1 MKPQESVT
9 MRRTAA
15 LTALVLLT
23 AGSAPFSQGLA
34 PPRPIETIDVA
45 AGRAV
50 GLNWNHDVVYV
61 QRQPGAVRSFVWRE
75 GTGARDLGGLDP
87 EVVQTWAAA
96 ISDAGHIVGTSL
108 TAQGFYHPFIWH
120 GTGLIDVEPDPTAE
134 SAAWAVNSGGELVG
148 GFLGDPGPTG
158 SALRWTPASCHP
170 EPPGG
175 CLSEGT
181 LTYLNP
187 LGGTCGSGAYDI
199 NMFGNA
205 VGESSIPG
213 GCDEP
218 YVYRPFVWTRS
229 SVRDLGTLG
238 GLQGRALR
246 INSLNQVIGDST
258 TAAGHWHAFLW
269 SERTGM
275 RDLGTLGGTWSLAR
289 AISEMGHVVG
299 TTANARGEQRAFLWT
314 PFGGMR
320 DLGPGEALAVNS
332 FDHVVGSWTDAGVV
346 RAFLWTP
353 SEGRITLDENARAI
367 AITNRGY
374 VLGETRLEWTSPGVI
389 GDAHVVIWR
398 FATTDA
404 DWLSYRR
411 GLVDAHLAYGH
422 LNKGQ
427 AQALHAQ
434 LTNVER
440 ALAAGDAARANRAL
454 WQFARHLHQWAPDE
468 LPWY

>member
-1 MKPQESVT
+1 
-9 MRRTAA
+9 MRSSASHTAFVLLLAGAA
-15 LTALVLLT
+15 LST
-23 AGSAPFSQGLA
+23 QGLP
-34 PPRPIETIDVA
+34 PPRPIDTIQVGP
-45 AGRAV
+45 GRAV
-50 GLNWNHDVVYV
+50 GLNWNHEVVYV
-61 QRQPGAVRSFVWRE
+61 QREPGAVRSFVWRE
-75 GTGARDLGGLDP
+75 ATGASDLGGLDP
-87 EVVQTWAAA
+87 EIVQTWAYA
-96 ISDAGHIVGTSL
+96 ISDAGHVVGTSL
-108 TAQGFYHPFIWH
+108 TAQGFLHAFIWT
-120 GTGLIDVEPDPTAE
+120 GATGLVDVEPEPTAE
-134 SAAWAVNSGGELVG
+134 SAGWAVNSGGELVG
-148 GFLGDPGPTG
+148 GHPGGAGPTG
-158 SALRWTPASCHP
+158 SALRWTPVSCHP

-175 CLSEGT
+175 CLSDGT

-213 GCDEP
+213 GCGEP
-218 YVYRPFVWTRS
+218 YVYHPFLWSPTA
-229 SVRDLGTLG
+229 VRDLGTLG
-238 GLQGRALR
+238 GGQGRALR

-269 SERTGM
+269 SERAGM

-299 TTANARGEQRAFLWT
+299 TAANARGEPRAFLWT

-332 FDHVVGSWTDAGVV
+332 FDHVVGAWTDGGVM

-374 VLGETRLEWTSPGVI
+374 VLGETMLEWTPAGVI
-389 GDAHVVIWR
+389 SDAHVVLWR
-398 FATTDA
+398 FPTTEA
-404 DWLSYRR
+404 DWLPYRR
-411 GLVDAHLAYGH
+411 GLIDAHLAYGH
-422 LNKGQ
+422 LNRGQ

-434 LTNVER
+434 LDNVER
-440 ALAAGDAARANRAL
+440 ALRAGDALRAERAL
-454 WQFARHLHQWAPDE
+454 GLFSRHLHQWAPGD